1 MKIGIIS
8 DTHGKL
14 HPPVLELIASCDVVL
29 HAGDV
34 DNSQTLDQLWMHLK
48 PNAPFYLVRGNNDR
62 GWAARIAKTQ
72 RFCQAGVSFFMVHD
86 RKDVSWDLDGVQVV
100 VFGHSHKFTVEEI
113 DGRLWLNPGSCG
125 RPRFGAPLTLAVL
138 TIEDGVDGGKN
149 HDFQPVC
156 GKQEYS
162 MEKNTTKTEV
172 REKIQELLKTLK
184 AEQEKKPLRLV
195 EQLGYLMYVRLFIES
210 QKRVSLQESFP
221 FAGFPME
228 WIPGEEEVE
237 DGQRSWQLQYQ
248 VQYCSS
254 MVEQGHFME
263 TARLEENSLW
273 MKELCKLIDW
283 TADHCDWEE
292 GMPHLFGALLE
303 EMLRQMYA
311 WGTTGLFLMPENLTE
326 ALIRLADGRNIE
338 KVWNPATR
346 TGGFLAAAH
355 RQYPQWQLYGCEEE
369 KSQWQIARMLQFY
382 HGGGMEGIRREDP
395 LEADRIDKTGERT
408 PVGEVPTYEEYDL
421 IVTNPPV
428 GELSIEDQDRYWI
441 STRKAQLQYMQML
454 MNHVKKQGM
463 VIAVVNEG
471 TLFMYDA
478 EQKVRQYLL
487 NDYQIQGVISLP
499 AGAFLPYTGSKAS
512 VLIFTREEEIDKEQ
526 PVWFYEIQNLGYSLD
541 RRQESTGVDD
551 IPAMLT
557 SWENRKELADQWKH
571 QLKEAAA
578 HNQWENPVPAHWE
591 EKSCWFASLDTI
603 AKNDN
608 NLSAGRYKPWK
619 EQETVVTESPAQL
632 LKELAD
638 LETDTMKKV
647 QELMEMA
654 GDYE

>member
-1 MKIGIIS
+1 
-8 DTHGKL
+8 
-14 HPPVLELIASCDVVL
+14 
-29 HAGDV
+29 
-34 DNSQTLDQLWMHLK
+34 
-48 PNAPFYLVRGNNDR
+48 
-62 GWAARIAKTQ
+62 
-72 RFCQAGVSFFMVHD
+72 
-86 RKDVSWDLDGVQVV
+86 
-100 VFGHSHKFTVEEI
+100 
-113 DGRLWLNPGSCG
+113 
-125 RPRFGAPLTLAVL
+125 
-138 TIEDGVDGGKN
+138 
-149 HDFQPVC
+149 
-156 GKQEYS
+156 

-408 PVGEVPTYEEYDL
+408 PEGEVPTYEEYDL

-428 GELSIEDQDRYWI
+428 GELPIEDQDRYWI

-487 NDYQIQGVISLP
+487 NDYQIEGVISLP
-499 AGAFLPYTGSKAS
+499 A
-512 VLIFTREEEIDKEQ
+512 
-526 PVWFYEIQNLGYSLD
+526 
-541 RRQESTGVDD
+541 
-551 IPAMLT
+551 
-557 SWENRKELADQWKH
+557 ADQWKH

>member
-1 MKIGIIS
+1 MAES
-8 DTHGKL
+8 GKL
-14 HPPVLELIASCDVVL
+14 R
-29 HAGDV
+29 
-34 DNSQTLDQLWMHLK
+34 QT
-48 PNAPFYLVRGNNDR
+48 AVRR
-62 GWAARIAKTQ
+62 T
-72 RFCQAGVSFFMVHD
+72 
-86 RKDVSWDLDGVQVV
+86 
-100 VFGHSHKFTVEEI
+100 
-113 DGRLWLNPGSCG
+113 
-125 RPRFGAPLTLAVL
+125 LTLAVL
-138 TIEDGVDGGKN
+138 TIEDEWKTRSGRWKN

-162 MEKNTTKTEV
+162 MEKNNKTEV

>member
-1 MKIGIIS
+1 
-8 DTHGKL
+8 
-14 HPPVLELIASCDVVL
+14 
-29 HAGDV
+29 
-34 DNSQTLDQLWMHLK
+34 
-48 PNAPFYLVRGNNDR
+48 
-62 GWAARIAKTQ
+62 
-72 RFCQAGVSFFMVHD
+72 
-86 RKDVSWDLDGVQVV
+86 
-100 VFGHSHKFTVEEI
+100 
-113 DGRLWLNPGSCG
+113 
-125 RPRFGAPLTLAVL
+125 
-138 TIEDGVDGGKN
+138 
-149 HDFQPVC
+149 
-156 GKQEYS
+156 

-355 RQYPQWQLYGCEEE
+355 
-369 KSQWQIARMLQFY
+369 
-382 HGGGMEGIRREDP
+382 
-395 LEADRIDKTGERT
+395 
-408 PVGEVPTYEEYDL
+408 
-421 IVTNPPV
+421 
-428 GELSIEDQDRYWI
+428 SIHSGSYTD
-441 STRKAQLQYMQML
+441 
-454 MNHVKKQGM
+454 VKKRKVSGRLPGCCNFIM
-463 VIAVVNEG
+463 AAVWRESVG
-471 TLFMYDA
+471 KIRWKPTA
-478 EQKVRQYLL
+478 SIK
-487 NDYQIQGVISLP
+487 P
-499 AGAFLPYTGSKAS
+499 GS
-512 VLIFTREEEIDKEQ
+512 
-526 PVWFYEIQNLGYSLD
+526 
-541 RRQESTGVDD
+541 
-551 IPAMLT
+551 
-557 SWENRKELADQWKH
+557 
-571 QLKEAAA
+571 A
-578 HNQWENPVPAHWE
+578 H
-591 EKSCWFASLDTI
+591 
-603 AKNDN
+603 
-608 NLSAGRYKPWK
+608 R
-619 EQETVVTESPAQL
+619 
-632 LKELAD
+632 
-638 LETDTMKKV
+638 
-647 QELMEMA
+647 
-654 GDYE
+654 